1 MKNLSLE
8 NQETLVNLISEV
20 TKNCMHPLEFDDT
33 KDDLNIS
40 SLFAALNKIS
50 EERMLYYQVSNVLI
64 IVHSFTPPS

>member
-1 MKNLSLE
+1 
-8 NQETLVNLISEV
+8 
-20 TKNCMHPLEFDDT
+20 MHPLEFDDT